1 MPSLIPGTQ
10 SRPADIFSPEL
21 EEETTSCPGCD
32 CYLHHCSCSPYKELL
47 LHQGMPLPWVRKG
60 SGPLILKPVIQ
71 LVSVLSLW
79 SLSLWVDGAKR
90 RLTPSP
96 VLVVYWVNV
105 WESLLVNLSD
115 TFSSDVLYLY
125 GEATRPSGF
134 VVIPFILRQLM
145 VS

>member
-1 MPSLIPGTQ
+1 MLTH
-10 SRPADIFSPEL
+10 ADCVNADVTRTNLYPVPVAYKYAIQLSP
-21 EEETTSCPGCD
+21 P
-32 CYLHHCSCSPYKELL
+32 CSSSPYKELL

-60 SGPLILKPVIQ
+60 SGPLMLRPVVQ

-79 SLSLWVDGAKR
+79 SLSLWVDGVKR
-90 RLTPSP
+90 QLTPSP

-105 WESLLVNLSD
+105 WESLPVNLSD

-145 VS
+145 VSYD